1 MKLRKT
7 KEKDLLRKNRISCML
22 NNRELKAIEAY
33 CVKYKVKN
41 RSKFMR
47 ETILT
52 EVLKKF
58 DEDYPSLFEF
68 EKPNLFV
75 K

>member
-1 MKLRKT
+1 MTVRKT
-7 KEKDLLRKNRISCML
+7 KEKDLLRNNRISLLL
-22 NNRELKAIEAY
+22 NTRELKAIEAY
-33 CVKYKVKN
+33 CIKYKVKN

-47 ETILT
+47 EAVLT